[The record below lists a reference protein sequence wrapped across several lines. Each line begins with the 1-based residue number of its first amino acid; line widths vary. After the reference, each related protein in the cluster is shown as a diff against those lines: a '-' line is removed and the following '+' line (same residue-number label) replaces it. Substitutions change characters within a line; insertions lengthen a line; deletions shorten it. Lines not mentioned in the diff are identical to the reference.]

1 MSSINLATLERVDVH
16 AHAITP
22 KYREFLIQTGHQ
34 NPDGWPEIP
43 EWTPEQHISMMKE
56 TNITTTILSIS
67 TPGTYLRPFD
77 TPLTKQISRT
87 TNVELSEICAAH
99 PNHFRFFASLPL
111 PSIQDSLEKI
121 DYALD
126 TLDAVGFCVLSNAN
140 GVYTGDKSLDPVFD
154 KLNERK
160 AILFMH
166 PTTCKIISQAHSC
179 GTASDTE
186 SRASLTVVNPLQ
198 IPSGLLEYM
207 FDETRA
213 VANLLVSGTV
223 TRCPQIRFIMSHAGC
238 LLPPVLE
245 RVAVALQ
252 NFFGGGM
259 DSTEMKKL
267 LRERFHFDLAGLP
280 WPDMIHA
287 LLRIV
292 GPDRL
297 VYGSDYCWTPLALA
311 KTRIQKMDEG
321 AEEMW
326 TLDITREVYA
336 GNAKKLFEL

>member
-1 MSSINLATLERVDVH
+1 
-16 AHAITP
+16 
-22 KYREFLIQTGHQ
+22 
-34 NPDGWPEIP
+34 
-43 EWTPEQHISMMKE
+43 MMKE
-56 TNITTTILSIS
+56 NNISTAILSIS

-77 TPLTKQISRT
+77 TALTKEITHT

-99 PNHFRFFASLPL
+99 PAHFRFFASLPL
-111 PSIQDSLEKI
+111 PSIPDSLVEI

-126 TLDAVGFCVLSNAN
+126 TLGAVGFCVLSNAN
-140 GVYTGDKSLDPVFD
+140 GIYMGDKALDPIFD

-160 AILFMH
+160 AILLMH
-166 PTTCKIISQAHSC
+166 PTSCKISNVHSHDL
-179 GTASDTE
+179 TTDLKTDPKV
-186 SRASLTVVNPLQ
+186 TVVNPLQ

-223 TRCPQIRFIMSHAGC
+223 TRCPEIRFIMSHAGC

-259 DSTEMKKL
+259 DSSEMKRL
-267 LRERFHFDLAGLP
+267 LRERFYFDLAGLP
-280 WPDMIHA
+280 WPDMIHG

-292 GPDRL
+292 GSNRL
-297 VYGSDYCWTPLALA
+297 VYGSDYCWTPSPLV
-311 KTRIQKMDEG
+311 KTLIRKMDEG
-321 AEEMW
+321 AGELW
-326 TLDITREVYA
+326 TEDTIRDVYA
-336 GNAKKLFEL
+336 GNAKKLFGL